1 MANINSMN
9 VGGQLSM
16 IEDTAARE
24 MEANAYD
31 PTQTYAKEDICI
43 YNDKLYEA
51 NTVIATPEAFNIAH
65 WTEITLG
72 KIVQKHRDSISQL
85 TENKTLIKSD
95 VFDEYSNIGD
105 FYAVKVGSI
114 IIVQRCTFASKSYT
128 PSLVMAKLKSS
139 YKPLKSMRIPVQLAD
154 LENVTL
160 SYLFINEKG
169 EVVSANTFT
178 SNVFCC
184 QFILA

>member
-1 MANINSMN
+1 M
-9 VGGQLSM
+9 
-16 IEDTAARE
+16 
-24 MEANAYD
+24 
-31 PTQTYAKEDICI
+31 DI
-43 YNDKLYEA
+43 A
-51 NTVIATPEAFNIAH
+51 
-65 WTEITLG
+65 
-72 KIVQKHRDSISQL
+72 SL
-85 TENKTLIKSD
+85 TENKTLTKSD

-128 PSLVMAKLKSS
+128 PSIVMAKLKSS

-184 QFILA
+184 QFILAQK